1 MDRQAIA
8 QEHPYDTPERRG
20 PTTIIKAMNPI
31 KLTGLIA
38 IGLLAGCSSLP
49 TCGTPEAAAHPGNS
63 CSAPWWSVGSDY
75 RPPPTRD
82 YINNPIVSPTTTQQ
96 PVAAQPREEYKT
108 IAVNTPN
115 GLVYKRC
122 KMLNGRVVACF

>member
-1 MDRQAIA
+1 
-8 QEHPYDTPERRG
+8 
-20 PTTIIKAMNPI
+20 MNPT

-49 TCGTPEAAAHPGNS
+49 TCGTPEAVEYFRSNPNGS
-63 CSAPWWSVGSDY
+63 CSAPWWSVGGDY

-82 YINNPIVSPTTTQQ
+82 YVNNPIVSPTTTQQ
-96 PVAAQPREEYKT
+96 PAAAQPREEYKT

-122 KMLNGRVVACF
+122 KMLNGQVVACF